1 MSVDNYNDDL
11 IITKK
16 DGSVEYQVQAIGD
29 EQNGYKLIF
38 KTSYKSILKSDFI
51 SLFRSMPERLSLSVI
66 KNNPNIYFENTISN
80 VDSLIKDSDAIN
92 AIRECFEAKYNGR
105 FTRKKDK
112 STISLTF
119 EITTIEN
126 SDKISKIYPN
136 FVHSSGALVLTD
148 NWTQKNI
155 YSQNI
160 FESSGSDFNSVEK
173 AGINSLKNLAKVV
186 TSKICS

>member
-1 MSVDNYNDDL
+1 MLLMQLENVLKQN
-11 IITKK
+11 TM
-16 DGSVEYQVQAIGD
+16 DGLP
-29 EQNGYKLIF
+29 K
-38 KTSYKSILKSDFI
+38 
-51 SLFRSMPERLSLSVI
+51 
-66 KNNPNIYFENTISN
+66 
-80 VDSLIKDSDAIN
+80 
-92 AIRECFEAKYNGR
+92 
-105 FTRKKDK
+105 KKDK

-155 YSQNI
+155 YFQNI